1 MRGLLV
7 GELLERGLV
16 ARPHSP
22 AATLGVD
29 AVTFAELDD
38 RTRRTTEGLRALG
51 VTAGQTVA
59 WWAAPSLRALD
70 LFLACARM
78 GAVFAP
84 LNPSLSVPEVVAT
97 LDLLG
102 PGHLVVDRQQ
112 VDAAI
117 AATADRAVRLVA
129 VGAGRGIGWEDLDRT
144 RPGEPLPPLPL
155 PDEGSAH
162 IAYLTSGSTGA
173 PKAVLVSHR
182 ASWLRSA
189 PGGGTFAAPLRGE
202 GVVCTFPLFHYG
214 GWHYVME
221 AWQNMTAVH
230 LVERADAEHVVA
242 AVERRRPSALYCIPA
257 VWERVVDPLFGRAD
271 LRSLEHA
278 DTGTS
283 PVAGELVERIKR
295 RLPGTTTT
303 ILYGSTEAGRMAA
316 LQDHDLERKAGSV
329 GRPAFPCSLWTDG
342 DGQVWVRTP
351 AVMNGYLGGP
361 AGGGLVDGAYA
372 SGDTGR
378 LDDDGYLHLTGR
390 TSELIRSGGEF
401 VAPSEVEAALR
412 GAPGVDDVAVVGVPD
427 SRWGEVVCAVVVATP
442 GRRPALAELRA
453 HVQDRLAPYKH
464 PRRLTIVDVIPR
476 TLATGQVQ
484 RTRLARK
491 LGQVATGEGQ
501 PAAT

>member
-7 GELLERGLV
+7 GELLDRGLV

-22 AATLGVD
+22 AATLGAE

-38 RTRRTTEGLRALG
+38 RARRTTDGLSALG
-51 VTAGQTVA
+51 VTTGQSVV
-59 WWAAPSLRALD
+59 WWSGPSLRALD
-70 LFLACARM
+70 VFVACARL

-84 LNPSLSVPEVVAT
+84 VNPSLSVPEVAAT
-97 LDLLG
+97 LDLLQ
-102 PGHLVVDRQQ
+102 PSHMIVDRQHLEPALQ
-112 VDAAI
+112 
-117 AATADRAVRLVA
+117 ATSDRPVRLVA
-129 VGAGRGIGWEDLDRT
+129 VGADRDGRWADLDRS
-144 RPGEPLPPLPL
+144 RSGDPLAPLPL
-155 PDEGSAH
+155 PDESSAH
-162 IAYLTSGSTGA
+162 IAYLTSGSTGV

-230 LVERADAEHVVA
+230 LVARADAEHVVA

-271 LRSLEHA
+271 LTSIQHA

-316 LQDHDLERKAGSV
+316 LQDHDLERRAGSV
-329 GRPAFPCSLWTDG
+329 GRPAFPCSLWTDAEG
-342 DGQVWVRTP
+342 EVWVRTP
-351 AVMNGYLGGP
+351 AVMNGYVGGP
-361 AGGGLVDGAYA
+361 AGSGLVDGAYA

-378 LDDDGYLHLTGR
+378 LDEDGYLYLTGR
-390 TSELIRSGGEF
+390 TSELIRSGGEY

-427 SRWGEVVCAVVVATP
+427 PRWGEVVCAVVVATP
-442 GRRPALAELRA
+442 GCRPALPELRA
-453 HVQDRLAPYKH
+453 YVRDRLAPYKH
-464 PRRLTIVDVIPR
+464 PRRLALVDVIPR

-484 RTRLARK
+484 RTRLGRE
-491 LGQVATGEGQ
+491 VATPSGEGQ

>member
-1 MRGLLV
+1 MTGLLV
-7 GELLERGLV
+7 GELLDRGLV
-16 ARPHSP
+16 ARPHST
-22 AATLGVD
+22 AATLG
-29 AVTFAELDD
+29 AESVTFAELDD
-38 RTRRTTEGLRALG
+38 LARRTTEGLRALG
-51 VTAGQTVA
+51 VTSGQTVV

-70 LFLACARM
+70 IFLACARI

-84 LNPSLSVPEVVAT
+84 LNPSLSVPEVVAN
-97 LDLLG
+97 LDLLE
-102 PGHLVVDRQQ
+102 PSHFVVDRTHL
-112 VDAAI
+112 DAAAI
-117 AATADRAVRLVA
+117 AAADRSVVLVS
-129 VGAGRGIGWEDLDRT
+129 VGAGRSDGYVDLDHT
-144 RPGEPLPPLPL
+144 RPSEPLPPLPP
-155 PDEGSAH
+155 PDEGSPH
-162 IAYLTSGSTGA
+162 IAYLTSGSTGT

-182 ASWLRSA
+182 ASWLRAA
-189 PGGGTFAAPLRGE
+189 PGGGTFSAPLRGE

-230 LVERADAEHVVA
+230 LVARADAEHVVA

-257 VWERVVDPLFGRAD
+257 VWERVVDPLFAGAD
-271 LRSLEHA
+271 LSSLMHA

-316 LQDHDLERKAGSV
+316 LPDHDLERKAGSV
-329 GRPAFPCSLWTDG
+329 GKPAFPCALWTDS

-378 LDDDGYLHLTGR
+378 IDDDGYLHLTGR

-412 GAPGVDDVAVVGVPD
+412 DTPGVHDVAVVGVPD
-427 SRWGEVVCAVVVATP
+427 PRWGEVVCAVVVPAP
-442 GRRPALAELRA
+442 GRQPALEELRQ
-453 HVQDRLAPYKH
+453 HLRGRLAPFKH
-464 PRRLTIVDVIPR
+464 PRRLVLVESIPR

-484 RTRLARK
+484 RSLLGRELA
-491 LGQVATGEGQ
+491 QPSADGQ